1 MSFTAEVKDELARV
15 PPTCSHCEKATLA
28 ALVRIEGTL
37 FFSGQG
43 KYRSEIATDV
53 PSVARLIIKLLH
65 ELYHLETNLTV
76 RRSVLHKTPNY
87 LIEAPSQPRLAP
99 ALVDMGVLSP
109 DGGLELG
116 LKPDLVEKQCC
127 TAAYLRGAFLGSG
140 FVSDPRGDFHFE
152 ITVESE
158 DLAGGLVDLL
168 DRKGIRARVMQRRS
182 SYMVYLKS
190 GSAILEF
197 LAFAGAHQS
206 ALAMENARVIK
217 SVRNDVN
224 RMTNAEIANQ
234 AKAANASVDQLYAIR
249 VVLEAHGMENLPPAL
264 QDFIKLRV
272 TYPDTVESEDLAGG
286 LVDLLDRK
294 GIRARVMQRRS
305 SYMVYLKSG
314 SAILEFLAFAGAHQ
328 SALAM
333 ENARVIKSVRNDV
346 NRMTN
351 AEIANQA
358 KAANASVD
366 QLYAIRVVLEAHG
379 MENLPPALQ
388 DFIKLRVTYPD
399 ATLKELG
406 ERANPPLSKSAVY
419 HRVRR
424 IEQMAKEA
432 QG

>member
-1 MSFTAEVKDELARV
+1 M
-15 PPTCSHCEKATLA
+15 
-28 ALVRIEGTL
+28 
-37 FFSGQG
+37 
-43 KYRSEIATDV
+43 
-53 PSVARLIIKLLH
+53 ARLIIKLLH

-272 TYPDTVESEDLAGG
+272 TTPTPRSRSWASARTRPCRSPPCTTAYAASSRWRRRRKARSFSRKTETLGAGCASS
-286 LVDLLDRK
+286 
-294 GIRARVMQRRS
+294 RAAPGRTS
-305 SYMVYLKSG
+305 
-314 SAILEFLAFAGAHQ
+314 
-328 SALAM
+328 
-333 ENARVIKSVRNDV
+333 
-346 NRMTN
+346 
-351 AEIANQA
+351 
-358 KAANASVD
+358 
-366 QLYAIRVVLEAHG
+366 
-379 MENLPPALQ
+379 
-388 DFIKLRVTYPD
+388 
-399 ATLKELG
+399 
-406 ERANPPLSKSAVY
+406 
-419 HRVRR
+419 
-424 IEQMAKEA
+424 
-432 QG
+432 